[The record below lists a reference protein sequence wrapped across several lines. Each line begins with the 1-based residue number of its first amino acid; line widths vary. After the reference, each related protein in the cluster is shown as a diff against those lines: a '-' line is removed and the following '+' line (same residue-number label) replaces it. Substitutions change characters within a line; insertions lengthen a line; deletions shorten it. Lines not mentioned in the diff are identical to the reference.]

1 MIDFSF
7 SDDAEL
13 QKLSAQVV
21 SHPTAESQHFMRR
34 RRKTRAHLT
43 ELRADT
49 RNTGIRSRG
58 V

>member
-21 SHPTAESQHFMRR
+21 SLLT
-34 RRKTRAHLT
+34 T
-43 ELRADT
+43 ELLRCRKSRARST
-49 RNTGIRSRG
+49 KLRTNTQHTGIRP
-58 V
+58 

>member
-21 SHPTAESQHFMRR
+21 SLLTAELLHALSQIA
-34 RRKTRAHLT
+34 RAFDKAT
-43 ELRADT
+43 Y
-49 RNTGIRSRG
+49 
-58 V
+58 

>member
-34 RRKTRAHLT
+34 RKTRAHLT

>member
-21 SHPTAESQHFMRR
+21 SLLT
-34 RRKTRAHLT
+34 T
-43 ELRADT
+43 ELLHALSQIACALDQAT
-49 RNTGIRSRG
+49 Y
-58 V
+58 

>member
-21 SHPTAESQHFMRR
+21 SHLTTQLLLALSQNASAFGQ
-34 RRKTRAHLT
+34 A
-43 ELRADT
+43 AC
-49 RNTGIRSRG
+49 
-58 V
+58 

>member
-21 SHPTAESQHFMRR
+21 SSPTKYCSDAVARLARIPVIQN
-34 RRKTRAHLT
+34 A
-43 ELRADT
+43 
-49 RNTGIRSRG
+49 NIRDIGSRSG
-58 V
+58 RV

>member
-21 SHPTAESQHFMRR
+21 RFSYHESVGILCRD
-34 RRKTRAHLT
+34 
-43 ELRADT
+43 LRA
-49 RNTGIRSRG
+49 RISLHAC
-58 V
+58 